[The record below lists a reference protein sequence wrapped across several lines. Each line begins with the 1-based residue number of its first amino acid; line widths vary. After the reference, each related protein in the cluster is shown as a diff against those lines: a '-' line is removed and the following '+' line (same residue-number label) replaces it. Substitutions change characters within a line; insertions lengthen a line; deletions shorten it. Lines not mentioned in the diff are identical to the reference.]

1 MTATYAQT
9 IRKIEETTTALRYF
23 RTLSPHMKAPNAERI
38 IERYLNLLS
47 AKARQQWQGG
57 R

>member
-1 MTATYAQT
+1 MTATYT
-9 IRKIEETTTALRYF
+9 ETMRKIEETTTALRYF
-23 RTLSPHMKAPNAERI
+23 RTLSPHMKEPNAERI

-47 AKARQQWQGG
+47 AKARHQWQEG